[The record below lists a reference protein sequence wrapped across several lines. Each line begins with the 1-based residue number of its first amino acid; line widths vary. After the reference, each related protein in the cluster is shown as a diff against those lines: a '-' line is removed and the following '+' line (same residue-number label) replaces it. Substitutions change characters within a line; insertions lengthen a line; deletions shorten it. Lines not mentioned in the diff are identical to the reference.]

1 MTKARVITIKDNE
14 RSRQT
19 ARRTITTGAKVGVEV
34 LNWKATTPADDPEQ
48 IAEDKGIPLDGFRE
62 VYSRFDRCLSAFLSH
77 HSLWEHCVEINEDIL
92 ILEHDAVFVAP
103 PPVISYHY
111 GIVNLGK
118 PSYGKHVQ
126 APTLGLGKLVSKQYL
141 PGAHAYLIEPSAAQM
156 LIDTAKIEAGPT
168 DVWINNARFNFI
180 QEYYPWPVEVK
191 DNFSTI
197 QVERGCTAKHSWNGG
212 LGYDII

>member
-34 LNWKATTPADDPEQ
+34 LNWKATTPADNPEQ

-111 GIVNLGK
+111 GN
-118 PSYGKHVQ
+118 
-126 APTLGLGKLVSKQYL
+126 
-141 PGAHAYLIEPSAAQM
+141 
-156 LIDTAKIEAGPT
+156 KINQTTP
-168 DVWINNARFNFI
+168 
-180 QEYYPWPVEVK
+180 
-191 DNFSTI
+191 
-197 QVERGCTAKHSWNGG
+197 
-212 LGYDII
+212 